1 MDKMKKAQR
10 IGAISKILSDA
21 PNKTFTLKY
30 FCDLFGAAKSSLSE
44 DVHMVREL
52 FEELGLGLVETT
64 SGAGGGI
71 RYVPHISASESEKVL
86 LELCDRL
93 NDGSRILGSGFL
105 YTSDIMFDAA
115 LMRRVAMVF
124 ARRFA
129 SSGAEYVATIETK
142 GIPAAAMTAYML
154 NLPLIVIRR
163 EAKVSEGS
171 TMSINYFSGSTDHM
185 QRMSVARRAVVPG
198 GKVLIIDDFMR
209 AGGSVKGI
217 AEILTESGMQ
227 IVGTGVIIASSVPEK
242 KKIQDYT
249 PLIYL
254 DNVDEEKKQISLFP
268 NSQIF

>member
-1 MDKMKKAQR
+1 MKKAQR

-44 DVHMVREL
+44 DVQAVREL
-52 FEELGLGLVETT
+52 FSQLELGLVETT

-71 RYVPHISASESEKVL
+71 RYIPYISDNECDKL
-86 LELCDRL
+86 LQELCDRL
-93 NDGSRILGSGFL
+93 YDKSRILGSGFL
-105 YTSDIMFDAA
+105 YTSDIMFDAS

-124 ARRFA
+124 ARRFRN
-129 SSGAEYVATIETK
+129 SGAEYVATIETK
-142 GIPAAAMTAYML
+142 GIPAAVMTAYML
-154 NLPLIVIRR
+154 DLPLLVIRR

-171 TMSINYFSGSTDHM
+171 TMSINYFSGSADHI

-217 AEILTESGMQ
+217 SEILTESGMQ
-227 IVGTGVIIASSVPEK
+227 IVGTGIVIASTTPEK
-242 KKIQDYT
+242 KKIESYT
-249 PLIYL
+249 PLVYL
-254 DNVDEEKKQISLFP
+254 DSVDESEKRIKLFP